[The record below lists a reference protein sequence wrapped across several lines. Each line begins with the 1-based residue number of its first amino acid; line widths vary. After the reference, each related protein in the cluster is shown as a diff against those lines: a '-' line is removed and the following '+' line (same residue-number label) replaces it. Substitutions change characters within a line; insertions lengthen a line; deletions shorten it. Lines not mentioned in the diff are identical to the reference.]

1 MMIIFLFSKM
11 THPYKL
17 DFVNNDVIPRE
28 NSNKVRKGDYRW
40 DPNPH
45 GHGEGGGG
53 SKSQAW
59 GNDPR
64 TIPERKHPL
73 VGLGNT
79 RGAFGQVDNCSI
91 RIR

>member
-1 MMIIFLFSKM
+1 MKRTGLILSTM
-11 THPYKL
+11 TSYRAK
-17 DFVNNDVIPRE
+17 IQIRCGRE
-28 NSNKVRKGDYRW
+28 ITDGTLTLMDMGR
-40 DPNPH
+40 
-45 GHGEGGGG
+45 GGGG